1 MMQKFILFTACFVA
15 SIVYSQHKFLNDPKL
30 SEEDLKS
37 TQSKIEVDAP
47 AEILYRSVHFMIDYN
62 GYLTQEIVSRVKI
75 YNKDNAGDYL
85 DHEISVYDNGRGDRE
100 TLSNLKAVTYNWE
113 DGKKVTTKI
122 ERDEKFKSKEDK
134 NYTITKFAYANVKNG
149 SVVEYSYSL
158 YSPFLSSTPR
168 ILIEEEVPVKY
179 VEYVF
184 DNPKPLGYSINYK
197 GSVTPTHR
205 DSGERQLYGNEY
217 NTYRFA
223 YENIPA
229 FKDEKFVLNNNNY
242 KTGIKAELNS
252 TSINNVFKSY
262 SLSWK
267 DIQKRLYEHDNFG
280 LQLKKENLIK
290 NILPAEILALP
301 TSMAKANAILKFVQ
315 KNYTWNKEDDT
326 FTDKGIKNLLTT
338 KIGNTAE
345 INLLLTML
353 LKSAAIN
360 ADPVVLSTV
369 KRGMLLAYNPSISQL
384 NFVLASFEE
393 NGKIYLLDGTS
404 KLTEINMISP
414 RALNQ
419 YGIVMTKNDAKQ
431 INVLFPELSK
441 TVLSIDAKLKPDG
454 TFEGR
459 FADRDTKLYAMI
471 ANENYT
477 DNEKVFAKNYQDEY
491 RFPFTNMKHGL
502 QPNNDFET
510 SFDFTSDTFVDNIG
524 SKLVFN
530 PLLFLYSQN
539 HGYNQKEE
547 RRAPLEFYSAYDR
560 VKKVTIAL
568 PDNYVFENVPASKK
582 FRTEDNSIQYSYVV
596 TQNGNELTVEA
607 TITIDDTV
615 FPKEYYPAFKQIYDN
630 VTKMEAQVVTAV
642 KKK

>member
-1 MMQKFILFTACFVA
+1 MQKFILFTACFVA

>member
-1 MMQKFILFTACFVA
+1 MIRKITLFIGCLLVSFL
-15 SIVYSQHKFLNDPKL
+15 YSQHKFLNDPKI

-37 TQSKIEVDAP
+37 TQSKIEADAP

-62 GYLTQEIVSRVKI
+62 GYLTQEIVERVKI
-75 YNKDNAGDYL
+75 FNKDNAGKYL
-85 DHEISVYDNGRGDRE
+85 DHEIAVYDNGRGDRE
-100 TLSNLKAVTYNWE
+100 VLSNLKALTYNWE
-113 DGKKVTTKI
+113 DGKKVSTKI

-134 NYTITKFAYANVKNG
+134 NFTITKFAYANVKNG
-149 SVVEYSYSL
+149 SVVEYSYTL

-168 ILIEEEVPVKY
+168 ILIEEEIPVKY
-179 VEYVF
+179 VEYVL
-184 DNPKPLGYSINYK
+184 DHPKPLGYSINYK
-197 GSVTPTHR
+197 GSVAPTHR
-205 DSGERQLYGNEY
+205 DSGEKQLYGAEY
-217 NTYRFA
+217 QTYRFA
-223 YENIPA
+223 YEKLPA

-252 TSINNVFKSY
+252 TLINNVFKSY

-267 DIQKRLYEHDNFG
+267 DIQKRLYNHDDFG
-280 LQLKKENLIK
+280 LQLKKENLVK
-290 NILPAEILALP
+290 NILPAEISDLP
-301 TSMAKANAILKFVQ
+301 TKMEKANAILKFVQ
-315 KNYTWNKEDDT
+315 KNYTWNKEDDV

-345 INLLLTML
+345 INLLLTMFL
-353 LKSAAIN
+353 RSAGID
-360 ADPVVLSTV
+360 ADPLVLSTV
-369 KRGMLLAYNPSISQL
+369 KRGVLLAYNPSISQL

-393 NGKIYLLDGTS
+393 NGKVYLLDGTS
-404 KLTEINMISP
+404 KLAEINMVSP

-419 YGIVMTKNDAKQ
+419 YGIVMTKSDAKQ
-431 INVLFPELSK
+431 VNVIFPEVSK
-441 TVLSIDAKLKPDG
+441 TVLSVDAKLTPEG
-454 TFEGR
+454 TFEGH

-477 DNEKVFAKNYQDEY
+477 DNEKVFAKSYQDEY
-491 RFPFTNMKHGL
+491 KFPFTNVKHGL
-502 QPNNDFET
+502 QSNNDFET
-510 SFDFTSDTFVDNIG
+510 SFDFTSDTFVDAIG
-524 SKLVFN
+524 NKLVFN

-560 VKKVTIAL
+560 VKKVTITI
-568 PDNYVFENVPASKK
+568 PDNYVFENVPSSKK

-596 TQNGNELTVEA
+596 TQNGNELTVET
-607 TITIDDTV
+607 TIIIDDTV

-630 VTKMEAQVVTAV
+630 VTKMEAQVVTVV